1 MNSSFAVNE
10 THNPNLKS
18 WVESANLPEADF
30 PIQNLPFGVCR
41 RRGASEPPRVFVAIG
56 DSALDVS
63 GCASDG
69 LLTDARFAAQACADG
84 SLNGLMALGSEHAS
98 ALRREL
104 QEVLRVEADAAVRN
118 AAQKNLI
125 PIADAELQVPVEI
138 GDYSDCYANSFHAK
152 NVGSMFRPSDPLPP
166 NYRYIPIGYHG
177 RASSIV
183 VSGTPVHRPCG
194 QTRPNPSG
202 PVQFGPSQ
210 QLDYEMEVGTFVG
223 LGNALGEPVP
233 IRDAESHIFG
243 LCLVNDWS
251 ARDLQTWESAPLGPF
266 LAKNFATSVSPWV
279 VTLEALAPFRVAAFA
294 REPEDPQ
301 PLPYLF
307 SEEDGRLGGINLT
320 VEVRLLSE
328 QMRREGSEPAL
339 LSRGN
344 FKDMYWTLAQ
354 MVTHQTSNG
363 CNLRV
368 GDLLASGTVSGP
380 TKENRGCLL
389 ELTWRGAEP
398 LRLPNGETRQ
408 FLEDGD
414 EVIFLAHCQR
424 PGAVSIG
431 FGECRGRIEPAS
443 LR

>member
-1 MNSSFAVNE
+1 LNPVAVNE
-10 THNPNLKS
+10 THDPNLRS
-18 WVESANLPEADF
+18 WVVSANQPEADF

-41 RRGASEPPRVFVAIG
+41 KRNDAGPPRVFVAIG

-63 GCASDG
+63 GCAGNG
-69 LLTDARFAAQACADG
+69 LLSAAHPAAQACAHS
-84 SLNGLMALGSEHAS
+84 SLNALMALGNEHES

-104 QEVLRVEADAAVRN
+104 QKILRVEVDSAVRN

-125 PIADAELQVPVEI
+125 SIADAELQLPVEI
-138 GDYSDCYANSFHAK
+138 GDYSDFYANPYHAK
-152 NVGSMFRPSDPLPP
+152 NVGSMFRPSDPLPA

-183 VSGTPVHRPCG
+183 VSGTPVR
-194 QTRPNPSG
+194 RPSG
-202 PVQFGPSQ
+202 QRRPSPSEPVQFAPSR
-210 QLDYEMEVGTFVG
+210 QLDYEMEVGMFVG
-223 LGNALGEPVP
+223 RGNRLGEPIP
-233 IRDAESHIFG
+233 IGEAESHIFG

-266 LAKNFATSVSPWV
+266 LAKSFTTTISPWV
-279 VTLEALAPFRVAAFA
+279 VTLEALAPFRMAALT
-294 REPEDPQ
+294 REPDDPQ

-307 SEEDGRLGGINLT
+307 SEEDRGLGGLDLT
-320 VEVRLLSE
+320 VEVLLHSE
-328 QMRREGSEPAL
+328 KMRREGREPVS

-344 FKDMYWTLAQ
+344 FKDMYWTIAQ
-354 MVTHQTSNG
+354 MLTHQTSNG

-380 TKENRGCLL
+380 AKENRGCLL

-398 LRLPNGETRQ
+398 IHLPNGETRQ
-408 FLEDGD
+408 FLDDGD
-414 EVIFLAHCQR
+414 EIIFRAHCQR
-424 PGAVSIG
+424 SGAVRIG